1 MKHIYLSV
9 LLLLLWTEAKAQYP
23 PYYLALKS
31 FPYEELEEASQLS
44 PITIDAA
51 IKDVSCAGY
60 GNGAIRL
67 EVSGGLPPYQ
77 FKWSNGADKMALQGL
92 VAGQYT
98 VTITDT
104 RGAKAAQKFTIKEN
118 NPLAIDFIVM
128 PDSNDSR
135 KIEAIIN
142 GGEAPYQFQWQ
153 NGSKEAILHG
163 VEAGTFSLFVSDKNQ
178 CTSSRQIEL
187 PEIAPFSFQK
197 AASSLINIHPNP
209 TEGIITI
216 KYPDKFNFSSQVQL
230 FDDSGQ
236 FLRQYAQVL
245 PLTKSMEIDLTGLKN
260 GLYFVRIEWGGQS
273 VIKKVILQN
282 N

>member
-1 MKHIYLSV
+1 MKHFYLSIILFV
-9 LLLLLWTEAKAQYP
+9 LCTEANAQYP
-23 PYYLALKS
+23 PFYLALQS
-31 FPYEELEEASQLS
+31 FPYEELEEASQLA

-60 GNGAIRL
+60 GNAAIRL
-67 EVSGGLPPYQ
+67 EISGGLPPYQ
-77 FKWSNGADKMALQGL
+77 FKWSNGEHTMAVQNL
-92 VAGQYT
+92 VAGDYT

-104 RGAKAAQKFTIKEN
+104 RGAKAEGIFTIKQR

-128 PDSNDSR
+128 PDSSDSR
-135 KIEAIIN
+135 KIEAVIN
-142 GGEAPYQFQWQ
+142 GGQAPYKFQWQ
-153 NGSKEAILHG
+153 SGAKEAILHG
-163 VEAGTFSLFVSDKNQ
+163 VGAGTYSLFVSDQNQ

-187 PEIAPFSFQK
+187 PELAPFSFQREVT
-197 AASSLINIHPNP
+197 SLINIRPNP

-216 KYPDKFNFSSQVQL
+216 EYPDKFNFSSQVQL
-230 FDDSGQ
+230 FNDSGQ

-273 VIKKVILQN
+273 VIKKIILQN